1 MSSSSRKKASAAP
14 DPKANSAS
22 PAKGAGAG
30 PLAASA
36 ARGDETAIL
45 QAIQSLR
52 EDLLKKIDD
61 NAEMQ
66 SKELRRE
73 ISQLRSAV
81 DRVSSR
87 TKSLEDRLESLDT
100 AANDHSDLIT
110 TLERDVQ
117 QIKKDMKIF
126 SDRSEDLEARSRRCN
141 LRITRIQEKRKAG
154 KNPTDFVAKLLQE
167 TLGLE
172 KEPLLDICH
181 RTLRERPQE
190 DQPPRAFVVR
200 FHYYREKEAM
210 LCKAATATDPTTS
223 HGDRIRVFPDYTQAV
238 AKQRAAFR
246 DVKGMLRGC
255 DGVKY
260 GLWYPSVLRI
270 TTADGKRHSFTDP
283 GEAKDFVLRNVAK
296 QSG

>member
-1 MSSSSRKKASAAP
+1 MSSSSRKKASAVP

-45 QAIQSLR
+45 RAIQSLR

-66 SKELRRE
+66 SKELLRE
-73 ISQLRSAV
+73 ISQLRDELRSAV

-87 TKSLEDRLESLDT
+87 TKSLEDRVKSLDT
-100 AANDHSDLIT
+100 NDHSDLIT

-117 QIKKDMKIF
+117 QLKKDMKIF

-141 LRITRIQEKRKAG
+141 LRITGIQEKREAG

-167 TLGLE
+167 TLDLE
-172 KEPLLDICH
+172 K
-181 RTLRERPQE
+181 
-190 DQPPRAFVVR
+190 
-200 FHYYREKEAM
+200 
-210 LCKAATATDPTTS
+210 
-223 HGDRIRVFPDYTQAV
+223 
-238 AKQRAAFR
+238 
-246 DVKGMLRGC
+246 
-255 DGVKY
+255 
-260 GLWYPSVLRI
+260 
-270 TTADGKRHSFTDP
+270 
-283 GEAKDFVLRNVAK
+283 
-296 QSG
+296 